1 MRLIRKGMVSEVN
14 TIQVNFMTRAVGRFV
29 SREHG
34 AGQSGKSMA
43 DAITEAARRAAGAD
57 GGRAWT

>member
-1 MRLIRKGMVSEVN
+1 MVSEVN